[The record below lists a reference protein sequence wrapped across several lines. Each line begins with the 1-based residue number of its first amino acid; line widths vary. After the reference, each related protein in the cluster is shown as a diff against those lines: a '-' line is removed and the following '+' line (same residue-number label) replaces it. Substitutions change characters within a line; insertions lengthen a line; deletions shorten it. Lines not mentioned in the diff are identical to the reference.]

1 MCSKPSEPA
10 GDGPRRPT
18 LPDLAHAA
26 GVSLAT
32 IDRII
37 NQRRGV
43 KERTRLRVLEL
54 AREMGLLSAEDAA
67 AYTTRPPPNIVF
79 LLPSGGNPYLQLL
92 GEKLRARMAATIM
105 PGAPNLRCFFID
117 GFNADAL
124 ADALRKNAGW
134 ADGIAFFAIEHPAV
148 RQAATEVAAQGT
160 ALVTFVS
167 DLGLASGIAHVGLD
181 NHAVGRTAGMLIG
194 RFAGRA
200 TGSVALLAGSRQ
212 YRAHS
217 EREAGVQSIME
228 EMFPGLTVMA
238 LREGHDDPGENYR
251 HTLTLLEQ
259 NRDLV
264 GIYNIGGASGGICR
278 ALRERGRQDVVLIG
292 HGLTA
297 DTRRALI
304 DGTMDAVF
312 ELDPNLLI
320 EATIARLAAQ
330 DGAALAPKL
339 DIFFRENLN

>member
-1 MCSKPSEPA
+1 MCSDAPDRPDNAPK
-10 GDGPRRPT
+10 RPT
-18 LPDLAHAA
+18 LPDLARAA

-32 IDRII
+32 VDRII

-43 KERTRLRVLEL
+43 KERTRLRVLDL
-54 AREMGLLSAEDAA
+54 ARQMGVLSSAEAA

-79 LLPSGGNPYLQLL
+79 LLPSGDNPYLRLL
-92 GEKLRARMAATIM
+92 GEKLRARMAMTP

-117 GFNADAL
+117 GFSADAL

-148 RQAATEVAAQGT
+148 RQAASEVAGLGCG
-160 ALVTFVS
+160 LVTIVS
-167 DLGLASGIAHVGLD
+167 DLGLTSRIAHVGLD

-194 RFAGRA
+194 RFAARK
-200 TGSVALLAGSRQ
+200 TGAVALVAGSRH

-217 EREAGVQSIME
+217 EREAGVLSIME
-228 EMFPGLTVMA
+228 EMFPGLHVMA
-238 LREGHDDPGENYR
+238 LREGHDDAAENYR
-251 HTLTLLEQ
+251 HTLTLLDQ
-259 NRDLV
+259 NRDLI

-278 ALRERGRQDVVLIG
+278 ALRERGRRDVVVIG

-297 DTRRALI
+297 DTRKALI

-312 ELDPNLLI
+312 ELDPTMLI
-320 EATIARLAAQ
+320 DAAIARLAAPDAEAQ
-330 DGAALAPKL
+330 APKL
-339 DIFFRENLN
+339 DIFFRENLT